1 MKIFR
6 GVSFIS
12 QEVLREI
19 GINYPIKI
27 EYYKTKEKNRDNR
40 EEFGIE
46 VIKTEYK
53 ENDISIEKVTVDKI
67 INDERKVDY
76 IIDKLKNG
84 QVTPVVA
91 KDIIDD
97 FLTIV

>member
-6 GVSFIS
+6 GVSFMS
-12 QEVLREI
+12 KEVLKEI
-19 GINYPIKI
+19 GINYPVKI
-27 EYYKTKEKNRDNR
+27 EYYKTKDENE

-46 VIKTEYK
+46 IIKTEYK
-53 ENDISIEKVTVDKI
+53 ENDISVEKVTLDKI

-84 QVTPVVA
+84 KVTPVVA